1 MKKTLL
7 FIALVASAS
16 LFAQTQPTVINPNFD
31 KIDKNSGSACACSGW
46 INKSL
51 ADQAE
56 SSTKD
61 SNDVVKFDNHESD
74 GIYQEIAVE
83 ANSDYTLDLDYWYS
97 DGTTTSTQYIEVII
111 LKGSAYVDGYTPAY
125 ATAADAEQDGFG
137 YASLT
142 EADNVNNHV
151 ARTTVAPPGNSDKNS
166 MTQLAFN
173 TGSET
178 SIAIFIRAV
187 GPYDAT
193 SHGDSGKDKGWMN
206 GDTEVRVDNLSLVNL
221 GATAS
226 VNDIF
231 SSKISIYPNPANDF
245 ISVSTSETITGM
257 EIYNLIGKKVVSS
270 ANTKNNTINVS
281 NLAKGVYV
289 LKVMSN
295 DLVASRKII
304 IE

>member
-142 EADNVNNHV
+142 EADDVNNHV

-221 GATAS
+221 GSTAS

>member
-142 EADNVNNHV
+142 EADDVNNHV